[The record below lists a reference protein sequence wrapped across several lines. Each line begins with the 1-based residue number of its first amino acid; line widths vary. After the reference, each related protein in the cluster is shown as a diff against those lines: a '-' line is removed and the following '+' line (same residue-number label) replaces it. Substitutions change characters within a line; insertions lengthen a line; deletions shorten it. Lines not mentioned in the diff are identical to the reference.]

1 MLKNQDGRSCRGPH
15 KGEYKLRCDTHKQKP
30 QKGLRRLPKF
40 LTNIRTL
47 LSYRRKIT
55 VHRLHV
61 VQPLQDPEAGERP
74 AAEQS
79 CFGSRCPKSKFQVR
93 YMKPKHPLN
102 LIGISIYLTV
112 LDVIIKRQ
120 SNIAVA
126 VLAL

>member
-1 MLKNQDGRSCRGPH
+1 MGGAAEALIKENI
-15 KGEYKLRCDTHKQKP
+15 KLGCDTHKQKP
-30 QKGLRRLPKF
+30 QKDLRPLPKF

-47 LSYRRKIT
+47 LSYCRKIT

-74 AAEQS
+74 AEGQS
-79 CFGSRCPKSKFQVR
+79 CFGGRCPKSKFQVR

-120 SNIAVA
+120 SNVPVA